1 MIKIE
6 TLKTAHHCK
15 IKMAAADRTPDL
27 IHALQTMQHKETA
40 AKNPFK
46 ARAYAKVIKQLQALT
61 TPVRTMKDLAGIQGI
76 GESIRLKIQE
86 ILDTGKLHQAE
97 CYLQQPEHAILEE
110 LLKIHA
116 IGPAKAQELVTTHGI
131 RSLAELKAHPELLN
145 DKQRIGLKYAGE
157 FDLRIP
163 RTEMLEHEALL
174 RTAFRNFQRMEIAGS
189 FRRGEPDSGDID
201 VLVTGLNCELAPVI
215 TALSANGYLTDI
227 FAQGPKKCLAV
238 CKLPGHAH
246 HRRIDFMLTSLQEFP
261 FALLYFTGNGAFN
274 VEMRNHALA
283 KGFSLSEHGLKKENA
298 EGDMIT
304 TTFQDERDIFRFLGL
319 VYVPPPERRQGK
331 VRPLLRPR
339 KKINIA

>member
-1 MIKIE
+1 
-6 TLKTAHHCK
+6 
-15 IKMAAADRTPDL
+15 MAAADRTPDL

-61 TPVRTMKDLAGIQGI
+61 TPVRTMNDLAGIQGI

-97 CYLQQPEHAILEE
+97 SYLQQPEHAILEE

-116 IGPAKAQELVTTHGI
+116 IGPAKAQELVTTYGI
-131 RSLAELKAHPELLN
+131 RSLAELRARLELLN
-145 DKQRIGLKYAGE
+145 DKQRMGLKYAGE
-157 FDLRIP
+157 FELRIP
-163 RTEMLEHEALL
+163 RAEMLEHEAQIL
-174 RTAFRNFQRMEIAGS
+174 TAFRDFRRVEIAGS

-201 VLVTGLNCELAPVI
+201 VLVTGGEIAPVI
-215 TALSANGYLTDI
+215 TALTTSGYVTDI

-246 HRRIDFMLTSLQEFP
+246 HRRIDFMLTSPQEFP

-283 KGFSLSEHGLKKENA
+283 KGYSLSEHGLKKENA
-298 EGDMIT
+298 DGELLHA
-304 TTFQDERDIFRFLGL
+304 TFQDERDIFRFLGL
-319 VYVPPPERRQGK
+319 VYVPPQERRQGN

-339 KKINIA
+339 KKITTA